1 MSRSRL
7 SEAKY
12 HAFLRDASMTPR
24 LDSKQVLSAFTDAG
38 SGRPVVDISYTEFR
52 VCLAMLAVML
62 HGDKHHTH
70 EDMRAV
76 ISRFSLTLL

>member
-1 MSRSRL
+1 LSRSRL
-7 SEAKY
+7 SETKY
-12 HAFLRDASMTPR
+12 RTFLKDASITPR

-38 SGRPVVDISYTEFR
+38 SGRPVVDISYAEFR

-62 HGDKHHTH
+62 YGDKHHTH

-76 ISRFSLTLL
+76 ISKFSLTLM